1 MLSNVLLWAKSQ
13 QSEFI
18 PVIRPFELNT
28 LMREVITSLESLWRF
43 KKIEIIQTPG
53 QDYGPCLI
61 SGDSV
66 MIESVIR
73 NILSNAIRASSS
85 SSHIEINTR
94 VATENV
100 SIVIKDFGRGI
111 SVEKLQRL
119 KSLSNQPIADA
130 EGFGIG
136 LLMTKHFIKI
146 HGGELKIEST
156 QGAGTEVSFTLPT

>member
-1 MLSNVLLWAKSQ
+1 
-13 QSEFI
+13 
-18 PVIRPFELNT
+18 
-28 LMREVITSLESLWRF
+28 
-43 KKIEIIQTPG
+43 
-53 QDYGPCLI
+53 
-61 SGDSV
+61 